1 MTSSS
6 DQLGSVLREFYA
18 VFGMPNEG
26 PPPNVDVTSL
36 IGLDSVQADDISSLR
51 SAVNDQSLRRQFG
64 VCREIL
70 DDLAMRLASKELL
83 RELSTLPVSDRDFEQ
98 LSSSIFWFSLA
109 ATLDQRRDGLPATP
123 LDKQIDL
130 PLAVKI
136 RMVVQGSLVMRLYLS
151 LVYMREG
158 VLSDLIAQGAQAA
171 NPCCG
176 RVRKLL
182 DSDYVRRIRNALSHG
197 SFSSSVAGIAFRDD
211 KGVIIAAP
219 GFLNWMCTML
229 MLIQVQALAAGVRE
243 EEVA

>member
-1 MTSSS
+1 VTSSS

-36 IGLDSVQADDISSLR
+36 IGLDCVQADDISSLR

-70 DDLAMRLASKELL
+70 DDLATRLTSKELL

-98 LSSSIFWFSLA
+98 LSSGIFWFSLA
-109 ATLDQRRDGLPATP
+109 ATLDQRRDGHPATP
-123 LDKQIDL
+123 LDRQIDL

-151 LVYMREG
+151 
-158 VLSDLIAQGAQAA
+158 
-171 NPCCG
+171 
-176 RVRKLL
+176 
-182 DSDYVRRIRNALSHG
+182 
-197 SFSSSVAGIAFRDD
+197 
-211 KGVIIAAP
+211 
-219 GFLNWMCTML
+219 
-229 MLIQVQALAAGVRE
+229 
-243 EEVA
+243 